1 MPLLCVL
8 QLRQGAEKVNNQ
20 QSCTEFLL
28 FLFTVVSK
36 LDRCLLLRGQ
46 TTVIVGHSTEA
57 AFGELEALLCGKTNS

>member
-1 MPLLCVL
+1 M

-36 LDRCLLLRGQ
+36 LDRRCLLLRGQ
-46 TTVIVGHSTEA
+46 MTVIVGHSTEA